1 MNIVLKEI
9 NRKFCFVYFDD
20 VLIFSSS
27 FDEHISHLETI
38 LKLFIE
44 NNIKPKIEKC
54 LFAQF
59 EITYLGHLISK
70 EGIKPDPNRLSTVL
84 KFKIPHSA
92 KEVRQFLGLCSFFHR
107 FICNFAYI
115 AKPLHNLTKKTSSF
129 KWKSECNKAF
139 CKLKSLLTSLP
150 NLVHY
155 DPSSDLE
162 LRTDACDYAIGF
174 VWIQRKNE
182 KHGILAYLSRLL
194 NHAEKNYSISKRE
207 CVFLIYSIKKLRHS
221 LYAIRFT
228 VITDHIALAFL
239 KNVKDLNGRLARWSL
254 A

>member
-228 VITDHIALAFL
+228 VITDQRKFEFF
-239 KNVKDLNGRLARWSL
+239 
-254 A
+254 